1 MFYQQISS
9 EGPLSQISR
18 DIEDSPT
25 SCMDHLLSMCFEGP
39 PSEDQ
44 LLYLLTLIKRERAKP
59 SGIAESLR
67 LSSDSGSDDKGQRRS
82 SRIKVAKE
90 MEDRSRGDR
99 QGSSL
104 HGNESM

>member
-1 MFYQQISS
+1 M
-9 EGPLSQISR
+9 SQISR

-25 SCMDHLLSMCFEGP
+25 TCMDHLLSMCFEGP

-59 SGIAESLR
+59 KEIAESFR
-67 LSSDSGSDDKGQRRS
+67 LSSDSGSDDKVQRRS
-82 SRIKVAKE
+82 TRIRVAKE
-90 MEDRSRGDR
+90 IENRSRGDR